1 VVYCFFCLKSE
12 VFKRWR
18 SRLGDR
24 GDNLLTK
31 MSIAIIIYCYFSW
44 RQLLFIKKVI
54 GAPSCQNFNNP
65 KRPHASSEMIERR
78 FPLHACLLAA
88 DC

>member
-31 MSIAIIIYCYFSW
+31 MSIAIIIYH
-44 RQLLFIKKVI
+44 RRVI
-54 GAPSCQNFNNP
+54 LVGANFNYYLS
-65 KRPHASSEMIERR
+65 KK
-78 FPLHACLLAA
+78 LLARLLVKISTTPKGLMPLQK
-88 DC
+88 